1 MSLLAD
7 AGLTL
12 KIKTALI
19 ADEGLAGASIN
30 VDTVEGTTFLRGSVP
45 SRELRE
51 LAEGIA
57 VRNGAHRVV
66 NELAVADPSREP
78 PPTLIPEG
86 FPGVDTPAGAPPSE
100 RAAAEEAVR
109 AALAADTRV
118 NEHLVRVHVENGT
131 AYLTGRQDTVGARD
145 AATEAAARVPGIV
158 AVQNDLAVMP
168 SV

>member
-19 ADEGLAGASIN
+19 ADEGLGAASIN
-30 VDTVEGTTFLRGSVP
+30 VDTVEGTTFLRGRVP

-57 VRNGAHRVV
+57 IRNGAHRVV
-66 NELAVADPSREP
+66 NELVVEDPSREP
-78 PPTLIPEG
+78 PPTLIPDE

-118 NEHLVRVHVENGT
+118 NEHLVRVRVENGT

-145 AATEAAARVPGIV
+145 AATEAAAHVPGIV
-158 AVQNDLAVMP
+158 AVQNDLEVMP

>member
-1 MSLLAD
+1 
-7 AGLTL
+7 L

-19 ADEGLAGASIN
+19 ADERLGAGSIN

-57 VRNGAHRVV
+57 VLNGAHRVV
-66 NELAVADPSREP
+66 NELAVEDPSRVP
-78 PPTLIPEG
+78 LSTLIPEG

-109 AALAADTRV
+109 TALAADTRE
-118 NEHLVRVHVENGT
+118 NEHLVRVRVENGT
-131 AYLTGRQDTVGARD
+131 AYPTGRQDTVGARD
-145 AATEAAARVPGIV
+145 AATEAAARVPGIRGTTV
-158 AVQNDLAVMP
+158 VSP
-168 SV
+168 SRTTWQ